1 VVTDALAPSLDA
13 ACERWAGRPA
23 ITFAGR
29 TITYGELGARLR
41 SLSHAYRR
49 LGIRAGDRVL
59 CQLPNRTDHVTAM
72 HAAWANGAIHV
83 GADNDLTGPELV
95 WLVGWTGA
103 KAMLFQPR
111 AGTADPLAPV
121 RAVREAHPGTAVI
134 LQGEITAGWAGAPDS
149 EVHLLDEMVG
159 SDAPSPAVPPR
170 LGTEDTALLLLTSGT
185 TSKPKGV
192 RESLPHCWAKM
203 QFFADAFRPTV
214 EDVHLL
220 YLPMGHVFGLRLALI
235 PLLSGGRLVLL
246 DRFSPERAL
255 QLVGEQQV
263 SVLSG
268 MPTHFTLMLRALDPT
283 RHDLASLRWAISAAT
298 SLPRPLAE
306 GIYDSLGVDLLY
318 VYGCSEGFTTQTTDR
333 DEILQGSVGDW
344 VFRGP
349 PGTAPDGSVA
359 ILDPETGAPLPTGE
373 VGEIAFGAVNP
384 VRYWRAPDVAEDG
397 WYHSGDLGR
406 IDGDGRVFV
415 LGRLKELV
423 NRGGLKVAPTE
434 VETAIAKHPDV
445 VDAAV
450 VAVPDPVLSE
460 ATCACIVPAGDALPG
475 LAEVRSFLAPF
486 LARHK
491 LPDEL
496 CIVPFIPRTQIG
508 KVDRA
513 LLAAQII
520 GENVPRERLRGPSAG
535 PRT

>member
-1 VVTDALAPSLDA
+1 VATDALAPSLDV
-13 ACERWAGRPA
+13 ACDRWAGRPA
-23 ITFAGR
+23 ITFADR
-29 TITYGELGARLR
+29 TITYGELGGRLR

-49 LGIRAGDRVL
+49 LGIGAGDRVL
-59 CQLPNRTDHVTAM
+59 CQLPNRPDHVTAM

-103 KAMLFQPR
+103 KALLFQPR
-111 AGTADPLAPV
+111 ADAPDPLAPV
-121 RAVREAHPGTAVI
+121 RAVREAHPATAIVV
-134 LQGEITAGWAGAPDS
+134 QGDAASAAGDERIHVLDDLVTSGASSS
-149 EVHLLDEMVG
+149 EAHLPSR
-159 SDAPSPAVPPR
+159 SD
-170 LGTEDTALLLLTSGT
+170 DTALLLLTSGT
-185 TSKPKGV
+185 TGKPKGV

-203 QFFADAFRPTV
+203 QFFADAFGPTGD
-214 EDVHLL
+214 DVHLL

-255 QLVGEQQV
+255 QLVGEHQV

-268 MPTHFTLMLRALDPT
+268 MPTHFTLMLRALDAS
-283 RHDLASLRWAISAAT
+283 RHDVTSLRWAISAAT

-306 GIYDSLGVDLLY
+306 GIYDALGVDLLY

-333 DEILQGSVGDW
+333 DEILGGSVGNW

-349 PGTAPDGSVA
+349 PGTAPAGNVA
-359 ILDPETGAPLPTGE
+359 ILDPTNGSALPTGE
-373 VGEIAFGAVNP
+373 VGEIAFGAVEP

-406 IDGDGRVFV
+406 MDSDGRVFV

-434 VETAIAKHPDV
+434 VETAISRHPDV
-445 VDAAV
+445 ADAAV

-460 ATCACIVPAGDALPG
+460 ATCACIVPAPDAAPS

-496 CIVPFIPRTQIG
+496 CVVASIPRTQIG

-513 LLAAQII
+513 TLAAQVT
-520 GENVPRERLRGPSAG
+520 GGHFPRERLRGPASV
-535 PRT
+535 PRP